1 MGMRSLKGPSGKW
14 KDWAQAELPELQ
26 SHRAGLADLN
36 ATPAASG
43 PGTATLAAPGLLHPG
58 ACLA

>member
-1 MGMRSLKGPSGKW
+1 MGMRSLKGPSGKR

-26 SHRAGLADLN
+26 SHRAGLADRN
-36 ATPAASG
+36 PTPAASG
-43 PGTATLAAPGLLHPG
+43 PGTATSAAPGLLHPG